1 MEPGTPYFD
10 PSGEIMKSHRLVRSG
25 GGAVL
30 ETDGT
35 ISFVLEYRIDFALNG
50 SLQNWE
56 LVASAADPTDP
67 TDPTGWVMA
76 VDYNARTNNK
86 H

>member
-1 MEPGTPYFD
+1 MEPGTLYFD
-10 PSGEIMKSHRLVRSG
+10 PSGEIMKSQRLVRSG
-25 GGAVL
+25 DGAVL
-30 ETDGT
+30 ETEGT
-35 ISFVLEYRIDFALNG
+35 ISLVLEYRIDFALNG

-56 LVASAADPTDP
+56 LVSSAADP
-67 TDPTGWVMA
+67 TDPTGWVMP